1 MKRSGSDNKKETYV
15 ARSHDVSLDSDYLLW
30 LDEVAARYERARA
43 RAAVRVNGQK
53 LLWNWQMG
61 RDLVMRKAE
70 ERWGTGVVEQLSLDL
85 QNRYPDERGF
95 GSRNLWNMKR
105 WFLFYAEKLQQL
117 VAETN
122 EPTQQFLQ
130 QAKLPLGKLQQ
141 PVAEIK
147 NWQTEEGEGLPFPEL
162 FNFVPWSHHLAI
174 VSASETLDEA
184 LFYLRK
190 TVDGNW
196 SRAVLE
202 NSLKANLY
210 KMQGGAITNY
220 AQTLALPQA
229 ELAQEITKENY
240 DFGFLTLPVGY
251 AEKQLE
257 EALCEQMLRFLLEL
271 GSGFA
276 FVGRQKELVV
286 DGTPRRIDLL
296 FYHIHLHCY
305 VVIELKAVAFAPE
318 FAGKLNFYVTAVNHL
333 LKTPADNPTI
343 GLLICSDMKKTE
355 VQWSFENIHA
365 PIGVATYSNVQVEEL
380 RKQLPT
386 VEQLQERVRLLET
399 ELKNRTNRE

>member
-1 MKRSGSDNKKETYV
+1 MSKKHSNDHRQTYI
-15 ARSHDVSLDSDYLLW
+15 ATSHDVNLDSDYLHW
-30 LDEVAARYERARA
+30 VDEVAARYEQARS
-43 RAAVRVNGQK
+43 RAAVKVNYQK
-53 LLWNWQMG
+53 LQWNWQMG
-61 RDLVMRKAE
+61 RDLVLRRAE
-70 ERWGTGVVEQLSLDL
+70 ERWGAGVVEQLSLDL
-85 QNRYPDERGF
+85 QNRYPGEKGF

-105 WFLFYAEKLQQL
+105 WYLFYAEKLQQP
-117 VAETN
+117 VAEIGDTTVRLIQRTYP
-122 EPTQQFLQ
+122 EPST
-130 QAKLPLGKLQQ
+130 KLQQ
-141 PVAEIK
+141 PVAEFR
-147 NWQTEEGEGLPFPEL
+147 QEEEEPGLPFPEL
-162 FNFVPWSHHLAI
+162 FCFVPWGHHLAI
-174 VSASETLDEA
+174 ISACNTLEEA

-196 SRAVLE
+196 NRSMLE

-210 KMQGGAITNY
+210 RNQGGAITNY
-220 AQTLALPQA
+220 AQTLPLPQA

-240 DFGFLTLPVGY
+240 DFGFLTLPAGF

-257 EALCEQMLRFLLEL
+257 DALCEQMMRFLLEL

-286 DGTPRRIDLL
+286 DGTSRRIDLL

-305 VVIELKAVAFAPE
+305 VVIELKAVAFTPE

-355 VQWSFENIHA
+355 VKWSFETIQA
-365 PIGVATYSNVQVEEL
+365 PIGVATYSNIQLEEL

-386 VEQLQERVRLLET
+386 VEQLQERVRLLEL
-399 ELKNRTNRE
+399 ELKNRAGK